1 MPMVEFNDA
10 LRAWVARSYP
20 DEAEGFVPGEGNVRA
35 RVALVGEAPG
45 AQEALQGRP
54 FVGKAGRNLDMFLTL
69 AGLERDDM
77 YVTNAVKFR
86 PTRLSKS
93 GNRVNRPPTRAEIE
107 AFRPWLMEELQIVSP
122 EWVVTMGNVPLQA
135 VLGRG

>member
-1 MPMVEFNDA
+1 MVEFNDA

-69 AGLERDDM
+69 AGL
-77 YVTNAVKFR
+77 
-86 PTRLSKS
+86 
-93 GNRVNRPPTRAEIE
+93 
-107 AFRPWLMEELQIVSP
+107 
-122 EWVVTMGNVPLQA
+122 
-135 VLGRG
+135 